1 MLIWLTKRARV
12 RVAKVFVALF
22 AACVILPSVALAYAD
37 GTTAAHCL
45 EGEHG
50 VKSGKTHVH
59 ADGASHKHLG
69 DDTLQNGSD
78 SDGVA
83 VPTTCC
89 GLFCL
94 AALPVDAGVTT
105 SEPICSTPI
114 SELAAEGLSGREPNR
129 INRPPISLLSL

>member
-50 VKSGKTHVH
+50 IKSGKTHVH
-59 ADGASHKHLG
+59 ADGASHKHLD